1 MQLQVECYTE
11 TGFIILVYWEHLNL
25 LNREIKL
32 IWRATSLT
40 VRSEHKE
47 EEHRAEE
54 VMKDKKRR
62 GKNSKSKKGN
72 EKLKTKTKQMFHA
85 ISESV
90 LFRKT
95 IILLTSYATISFS
108 RMAVFHRISIGLTVQ
123 TYLLRSF

>member
-32 IWRATSLT
+32 IWSATSLT